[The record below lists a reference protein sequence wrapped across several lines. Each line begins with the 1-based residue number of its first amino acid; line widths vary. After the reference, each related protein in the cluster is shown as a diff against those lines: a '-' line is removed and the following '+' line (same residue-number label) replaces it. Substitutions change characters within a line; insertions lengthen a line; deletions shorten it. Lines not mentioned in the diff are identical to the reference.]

1 MAIRAA
7 PSDSRRASLSI
18 AHVHSTEKD
27 TSEEGHRRQAALMA
41 RLGPAPARQ
50 APGTVEAPDE
60 RAAEK
65 AAAGQFG
72 LSHEQRRRLVV
83 RAEDA
88 E

>member
-1 MAIRAA
+1 MSTPQKKIRPKKAIAAKLRSWRVWVLRQRAK
-7 PSDSRRASLSI
+7 PL
-18 AHVHSTEKD
+18 
-27 TSEEGHRRQAALMA
+27 
-41 RLGPAPARQ
+41 
-50 APGTVEAPDE
+50 GTVEAPDE

-83 RAEDA
+83 RAEDEA